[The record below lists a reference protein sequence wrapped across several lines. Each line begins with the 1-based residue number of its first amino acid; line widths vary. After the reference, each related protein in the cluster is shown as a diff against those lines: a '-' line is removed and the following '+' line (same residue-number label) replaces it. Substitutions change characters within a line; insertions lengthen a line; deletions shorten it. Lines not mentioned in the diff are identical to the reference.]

1 MIHLKH
7 MVNIANDPYICWV
20 EKCEN
25 NIDDTTNYG
34 L

>member
-7 MVNIANDPYICWV
+7 MLNITSDPDICWV

-25 NIDDTTNYG
+25 NIDDTTS
-34 L
+34 